1 MRRAGPAD
9 PNLKILSRVP
19 YDEKIG
25 GVTLRITKLR
35 PGPFISTY
43 TIIPCMIMMIST
55 AFNAVWNEVEQ
66 HPQLQ
71 GNRYDCSDNGV
82 TLKVVSNKLPLKSM
96 EYSDLV
102 YLSRLL
108 LNFQQAYR
116 LPAITFEY
124 REDGFTTGTGEIYW
138 DPAAS
143 STQSLEQE

>member
-9 PNLKILSRVP
+9 PNLKILSKVP

-25 GVTLRITKLR
+25 RITLRITKLR
-35 PGPFISTY
+35 PGPFISSY
-43 TIIPCMIMMIST
+43 TIIPCMIMMIAT
-55 AFNAVWNEVEQ
+55 AFNAVWNEIDQ
-66 HPQLQ
+66 HPHLQ
-71 GNRYDCSDNGV
+71 GNRYECSDNGV

-116 LPAITFEY
+116 LPVITFEY
-124 REDGFTTGTGEIYW
+124 MEDGVTTGAGGIYW
-138 DPAAS
+138 DSAPI
-143 STQSLEQE
+143 STQDLEQE